1 MELIN
6 MKRSKLFDSVASH
19 TTDGVLVVSM
29 DGTVLSANHRA
40 TKILG
45 FAEETLIGQSYSWIF
60 FHETQNQEL
69 SQIINDGLKKDL
81 EHQAR
86 EIGYQSPI
94 GNTITLQIS
103 TALLNEKDLL
113 GMLTSKKSLV
123 VFLRRMAT
131 KGEASE
137 AESLWQE
144 EKELLEQQLES
155 AQQEQEELSELLPK
169 SERAKL
175 AAGGAIFFLFLL
187 AILYSTN
194 SIKILRADAVPKES
208 KKIES
213 QVVMAK
219 LDTLSMQIN
228 LSGTIEPFS
237 KVTIAAQTS
246 GKVVHKNFNQ
256 GDFVPKGH
264 ILYQLD
270 TKELAKNV
278 RTARVT
284 YMELLEKYDQLK
296 DWESSLEVNQA
307 KRSFELS
314 KIAMNNEKRKLQET
328 QKLFEKGIIPRVE
341 YEQTQTSYK
350 RAEYDFENA
359 KQSLETTLDK
369 GSSEKIEVLRLK
381 LSNAKEELD
390 EIEARYEATLIRAP
404 LAGIVMLPESSDG
417 RQGSFKKEGD
427 MVNDADL
434 IATIGATESY
444 IMDTAVGE
452 LSLKYLQVG
461 QSVEVSGPSFGGSVL
476 SAKVDRIAATAT
488 EDGNARF
495 YPVRISIPS
504 ASDSTHRKIHF
515 GVIADARIH
524 IRNLIGVVA
533 VPIEAVSRSKGKDVV
548 HVKKGEDEQETK
560 PVKVGYSDGSRIEI
574 VSGLEAGEQIWINS
588 IR

>member
-1 MELIN
+1 

-19 TTDGVLVVSM
+19 SSDGVLVVSM
-29 DGTVLSANHRA
+29 DGTILSANHKA

-45 FAEETLIGQSYSWIF
+45 FAEEALIGQSYSWIF

-69 SQIINDGLKKDL
+69 SQIINDGLKKDV
-81 EHQAR
+81 EHQLRDIA
-86 EIGYQSPI
+86 YQSPLGSAI
-94 GNTITLQIS
+94 KLQIS
-103 TALLNEKDLL
+103 TALLSEKDLF
-113 GMLTSKKSLV
+113 GMLTSKRSLV
-123 VFLRRMAT
+123 VFLKRSAET
-131 KGEASE
+131 KSEASE
-137 AESLWQE
+137 TEALWQE
-144 EKELLEQQLES
+144 EKELLEQRLED
-155 AQQEQEELSELLPK
+155 AKREQEELYALLPK
-169 SERAKL
+169 PERIKL

-194 SIKILRADAVPKES
+194 SIKILRAEVVPKES
-208 KKIES
+208 KKIER

-246 GKVVHKNFNQ
+246 GKVVQKNFNQ
-256 GDFVPKGH
+256 GDYVPKGH

-296 DWESSLEVNQA
+296 GWESSLEVNQA

-314 KIAMNNEKRKLQET
+314 KIAMSNEKRKLQET

-341 YEQTQTSYK
+341 FEQTQTSYK
-350 RAEYDFENA
+350 KAEYDFENA
-359 KQSLETTLDK
+359 KQSLEITLDK
-369 GSSEKIEVLRLK
+369 GSAEKIEVLRLK

-427 MVNDADL
+427 MVSDADL

-444 IMDTAVGE
+444 IIDTAVGE
-452 LSLKYLQVG
+452 LSLRYLQVG
-461 QSVEVSGPSFGGSVL
+461 QAVDVSGPSFSGTTL

-488 EDGNARF
+488 EDGIARF
-495 YPVRISIPS
+495 YPIRISIPS
-504 ASDSTHRKIHF
+504 VGDSAHNKIHS
-515 GVIADARIH
+515 GMIADARIH
-524 IRNLIGVVA
+524 VRDLVGIVT
-533 VPIEAVSRSKGKDVV
+533 VPIEAVSHSKGKDVV
-548 HVKKGEDEQETK
+548 YVKKDEDDQEIRT
-560 PVKVGYSDGSRIEI
+560 VKVGYSDGHRIEI
-574 VSGLEAGEQIWINS
+574 TSGLEAGEPILCS
-588 IR
+588 PTH